1 MNNIVP
7 SNEVAPRSNG
17 SPSAATKARAGW
29 NGSEHPA
36 SMDIARP
43 DLARKRLRRRWFTG
57 IALVAGLAVVTIVV
71 MRLKPAA
78 PRVDR
83 ATVWIDTVKRGE
95 MLRQVRG
102 NGTLVPE
109 RLQYVQADSDGR
121 IERIF
126 VQAGALVTP
135 ETVLLE
141 LSNPELR
148 QSAFDIEWQIK
159 GADAQLTRLRVQLES
174 EKLTHESTTAQLAA
188 DLTTATLEAKANEIL
203 AKEGLVGGIENQK
216 TQARATELRKRVEIE
231 GRRGVFLADSAKA
244 QLVVQDAEIAK
255 LKAQLELKKRQVA
268 NLQVRA
274 GIEGVLQQVGDRE
287 QLQVGQRVAPGA
299 TLAKVVQPQQLK
311 AVIKVA
317 ETQARDIQI
326 GLKAEIDTRNGI
338 IPGQVI
344 RIDPSSQNG
353 TVAVD
358 IQLNGALP
366 KGARPDLSVE
376 GTIELER
383 LSDVLHVGRPVQGQ
397 PESKVGLFR
406 IVPGTGEAVRIP
418 VRLGRSSVSTIEIIE
433 GLNVGDQV
441 ILSDMSQWD
450 SHDRVRIN

>member
-1 MNNIVP
+1 
-7 SNEVAPRSNG
+7 
-17 SPSAATKARAGW
+17 
-29 NGSEHPA
+29 
-36 SMDIARP
+36 
-43 DLARKRLRRRWFTG
+43 
-57 IALVAGLAVVTIVV
+57 

-159 GADAQLTRLRVQLES
+159 GAEAQLTRLRVQLES

-231 GRRGVFLADSAKA
+231 GRRGVFLGDSAKA

-274 GIEGVLQQVGDRE
+274 GIDGVLQQVGDRE

-326 GLKAEIDTRNGI
+326 GLKAEIDTRNGV

-383 LSDVLHVGRPVQGQ
+383 LTDVMHVGRPVQGQ

>member
-1 MNNIVP
+1 MKP
-7 SNEVAPRSNG
+7 AAPIDDTAPQANG
-17 SPSAATKARAGW
+17 SHRPAANPRATW
-29 NGSEHPA
+29 NGSGNPA
-36 SMDIARP
+36 AMDIPRP
-43 DLARKRLRRRWFTG
+43 DLAKKRARRRWLTG
-57 IALVAGLAVVTIVV
+57 TAIMAGLAVVTIAV

-78 PRVDR
+78 PHVDR

-102 NGTLVPE
+102 NGTLIPE
-109 RLQYVQADSDGR
+109 RLQYVQAESDGR
-121 IERIF
+121 VERIF
-126 VQAGALVTP
+126 VQPGALVTP
-135 ETVLLE
+135 DTVLLE
-141 LSNPELR
+141 LSNPELK
-148 QSAFDIEWQIK
+148 QSAFDAEWQIK
-159 GADAQLTRLRVQLES
+159 GAEAQLIRLRVQLDS
-174 EKLTHESTTAQLAA
+174 EKLTHESTTAQLKAE
-188 DLTTATLEAKANEIL
+188 LTTATLEAKANEIL

-216 TQARATELRKRVEIE
+216 TQARADELRKRVEIE
-231 GRRGVFLADSAKA
+231 ERRGSFLGDSAKA
-244 QLVVQDAEIAK
+244 QLIVQEAEISK

-274 GIEGVLQQVGDRE
+274 GIEGVLQQLGDRE
-287 QLQVGQRVAPGA
+287 QLQIGQRVAPGI

-311 AVIKVA
+311 AVIKIA
-317 ETQARDIQI
+317 ETQARDIQL
-326 GLKAEIDTRNGI
+326 GLKAEIDTRNGV

-344 RIDPSSQNG
+344 RIDPASQNG

-383 LSDVLHVGRPVQGQ
+383 LSDVIHVGRPVQGQ

-406 IVPGTGEAVRIP
+406 LVPGTDEAVRIP
-418 VRLGRSSVSTIEIIE
+418 VRLGRSSVSTIEILE
-433 GLNVGDQV
+433 GLTVGDQV
-441 ILSDMSQWD
+441 VLSDMSQWD